1 MEDREFLEMSFHDLS
16 VTSTPFELHKVM
28 KGDEEDAK
36 RSITSIAGVDA
47 LTDTE
52 GFMDLTKKVRGWLPF
67 ASEPYRISKSLADY
81 VVIPVMIMPSELP
94 NRNGVGFP
102 FRELTR
108 FSPDTGCLMYK
119 SWVGKPTH
127 VEHQNQ
133 NPVEAKGVILDTAIR
148 PMTGYEGSVWK
159 VVSLLAFDRSKDAML
174 VNDILT
180 RKRTAY
186 SMGAYVKDYEC
197 SICAKSLKSGGCD
210 HVDKQ
215 RPQYRL
221 YNGSDLAYYRAID
234 PIGFETSS
242 VATPAYVTADN
253 PSYFNMLMNQ

>member
-1 MEDREFLEMSFHDLS
+1 MEDRNFVEMAYHDLS
-16 VTSTPFELHKVM
+16 TPSAPFELHTLL
-28 KGDEEDAK
+28 KGDEDAAK
-36 RSITSIAGVDA
+36 RSITAIAGDA
-47 LTDTE
+47 TAGGE
-52 GFMDLTKKVRGWLPF
+52 FKDLTRTWRYKLPF
-67 ASEPYRISKSLADY
+67 ASEPYRISKELSDY

-102 FRELTR
+102 YRELTR
-108 FSPDTGCLMYK
+108 FSPDVGDLMYK

-133 NPVEAKGVILDTAIR
+133 NPVEAKGIILDTAFR
-148 PMTGYEGSVWK
+148 PMSDCEGPIWK

-197 SICAKSLKSGGCD
+197 SICARSLKAGGCD

-253 PSYFNMLMNQ
+253 PSYFNMLTR